1 MTFITASASTALPAE
16 LRTATT
22 LLGVPF
28 LESVD
33 NVSCLAASSE
43 SLVKGW
49 QGRGGKM
56 YAALILLAAV
66 AILPGIAH
74 AHPGTAG
81 EGGSQSGFSIPTV
94 SLFALCGVF
103 FLIIALWLMH
113 QRERERQEVARQL
126 ARVSELEAEY
136 RDLFDNASDLVY
148 THDLEGKYLTVNRA
162 FAETFGYSQ
171 QELIGRSGFAL
182 LTEESKA
189 LSREMFERK
198 LRDGQPTRYEAD
210 FLTKD
215 GRKLHLELVTRLVV
229 RQGKPVGV
237 HGVARDITK
246 RRQTEFRNR
255 VFLELGNKLNRA
267 NTYEA
272 AGDTVLEAAQQLIGF
287 DSCIVY
293 AVDTAEELFRVLIQ
307 IDLVDG
313 ELKRFPSSR
322 EYLPLLPLT
331 RKVVKEGAQLVLR
344 TPEEVRE
351 PVKPTEV
358 FGNMRRSA
366 SIVVVPIRSP
376 ERVLGVLG
384 VHSYT
389 HNAYDESML
398 HMLEALADYCVG
410 AFERI
415 RAREEMMT
423 TLAELEQR
431 VKERTSELSTLNRSL
446 QEEVE
451 ERKRIEEA
459 LREAHAG
466 LELRVTERTEELS
479 RINAQLRKE
488 IGGHRQTS
496 AALQHSEQRFRS
508 LIEASPVGIALSR
521 NGIVLYANKA
531 HLDMFGFTELWQLK
545 GRFFLDIIAP
555 QCRDE
560 VKGRINRRRESGLDR
575 DSYETVGLRRNG
587 TQFFYQVEA
596 ATIQLEDGPATVAF
610 LIDTTSRREA
620 EQALRQ
626 SEERFSRAFQAL
638 PIPVSISTFGEG
650 RIIDAND
657 AFLRLFEYPRED
669 TIGRTAAEL
678 GLWEQASDREA
689 LLTSLQQGE
698 TVRGRECRYRTRH
711 GRIVVTSVSVERVEL
726 QGWPCLIFI
735 TQDQTDRLNL
745 ETQLR
750 HAQKMEAVGQLAAGV
765 AHDFNNIMT
774 IILGHAALLERE
786 VQDQPDLLDSVEEIT
801 TASER
806 AATLTRQLLT
816 FSRKQ
821 IMQLRVVDLNEL
833 IRNFS
838 RMLNR
843 LLGENIAVDLHFE
856 PSLPAV
862 KADAGM
868 VEQIIMNLAVNARDA
883 LSSGG
888 RLSIATRPVL
898 LDNHP
903 QHAGRVGKFVCLV
916 VSDNGTGMDSATL
929 SRIFEPFFTTK
940 EVGKGSGLGLATV
953 YGIVEQH
960 RGWIE
965 VESTPGVGT
974 TFRVYLPAA
983 TEPGGTAAEP
993 TNVPARVA
1001 DKGTILVAEDEAS
1014 VLGLVTTILQRG
1026 GYKVISATSG
1036 DDAFVLWELHEDE
1049 IDLLLT
1055 DMVMPGLLSGKGL
1068 AERIHAL
1075 KPSLPVIY
1083 SSGYSLE
1090 IVREGLVLREGVNFL
1105 PKPYPP
1111 ATLLQL
1117 VRDCLENAKQSP
1129 GLESSEA

>member
-1 MTFITASASTALPAE
+1 M
-16 LRTATT
+16 
-22 LLGVPF
+22 
-28 LESVD
+28 D
-33 NVSCLAASSE
+33 DVSCLAASGE
-43 SLVKGW
+43 SLVRGW
-49 QGRGGKM
+49 WGRERRLKRCVLALLVLACFVLGTT
-56 YAALILLAAV
+56 ASWAAARVNEDVTAPVPAPVWPLALIA
-66 AILPGIAH
+66 
-74 AHPGTAG
+74 
-81 EGGSQSGFSIPTV
+81 
-94 SLFALCGVF
+94 VF
-103 FLIIALWLMH
+103 FLLMAVW
-113 QRERERQEVARQL
+113 QLFQRKREREVLSRQL

-136 RDLFDNASDLVY
+136 RDLFDKASDLVY
-148 THDLEGKYLTVNRA
+148 THDLEGRFITVNRA
-162 FAETFGYSQ
+162 FAETFGYTQ
-171 QELIGRSGFAL
+171 QELIGRTGFEL
-182 LTEESKA
+182 LAEESRL

-198 LRDGQPTRYEAD
+198 LKDGQPTRYEAD
-210 FLTKD
+210 YMTKD
-215 GRKLHLELVTRLVV
+215 GRKLHLELVTRLLL
-229 RQGKPVGV
+229 RDGKPAGV

-246 RRQTEFRNR
+246 RRQMDFRNR
-255 VFLELGNKLNRA
+255 VFLEMGHKLNQA
-267 NTYEA
+267 NAYEEA
-272 AGDTVLEAAQQLIGF
+272 ADTILEAAQQLIGF

-293 AVDTAEELFRVLIQ
+293 AVDAEEKLFRVLIQ

-313 ELKRFPSSR
+313 ELKRFPALR
-322 EYLPLLPLT
+322 EYRPLPPLT
-331 RKVVKEGAQLVLR
+331 RKVIEEGAQLVLR
-344 TPEEVRE
+344 TPEELLE
-351 PVKPTEV
+351 PVNPKEV

-366 SIVVVPIRSP
+366 SIVVVPIRSD

-389 HNAYDESML
+389 YNAYDKSMQQ
-398 HMLEALADYCVG
+398 MLEALADYCVG

-415 RAREEMMT
+415 RAREEMMV
-423 TLAELEQR
+423 TLAELELR
-431 VKERTSELSTLNRSL
+431 VRERTTALSALNESL
-446 QEEVE
+446 QAEVE

-466 LELRVTERTEELS
+466 LELRVNERTEELS

-508 LIEASPVGIALSR
+508 LIESSPVGIALSR
-521 NGIVLYANKA
+521 NGIILYANKA
-531 HLDMFGFTELWQLK
+531 HLDMFAFEELWQLK

-560 VKGRINRRRESGLDR
+560 VKARINRRRELGQDR
-575 DSYETVGLRRNG
+575 DSYETVGLRRDG

-596 ATIQLEDGPATVAF
+596 ASIQLEDGPATLAF
-610 LIDTTSRREA
+610 LINTTERHQS

-626 SEERFSRAFQAL
+626 SEERFSRAFHAL

-650 RIIDAND
+650 RLIDAND
-657 AFLRLFEYPRED
+657 AFLRLFEHEREAA
-669 TIGRTAAEL
+669 IGKTVLEL
-678 GLWEQASDREA
+678 GLWEDTAERAEVLA
-689 LLTSLQQGE
+689 VLQQGGL
-698 TVRGRECRYRTRH
+698 VRGRECRYRTKT
-711 GRIVVTSVSVERVEL
+711 GRVVITSIYVERVEL

-774 IILGHAALLERE
+774 IILGHASLLERE
-786 VQDQPDLLDSVEEIT
+786 VVDEPDLAESVGEIKS
-801 TASER
+801 ASER

-843 LLGENIAVDLHFE
+843 LLGENIALDLHFE

-883 LSSGG
+883 LSGGG
-888 RLSIATRPVL
+888 RLSIATKPVML
-898 LDNHP
+898 EVNPRHP
-903 QHAGRVGKFVCLV
+903 NRTGKFVCLV
-916 VSDNGTGMDSATL
+916 VSDNGVGMDSATL
-929 SRIFEPFFTTK
+929 GRIFEPFFTTK
-940 EVGKGSGLGLATV
+940 EVGRGSGLGLATV

-960 RGWIE
+960 HGWIE
-965 VESTPGVGT
+965 VESAPGTGT
-974 TFRVYLPAA
+974 VFRVYLPAA
-983 TEPGGTAAEP
+983 AELPVQSAETAKLPPSA
-993 TNVPARVA
+993 TS
-1001 DKGTILVAEDEAS
+1001 KGTILVAEDEAA
-1014 VLGLVTTILQRG
+1014 VLGLVKAILQRG
-1026 GYKVISATSG
+1026 GYMVISATNG
-1036 DDAFVLWELHEDE
+1036 DDAYVLWEMHEAE

-1055 DMVMPGLLSGKGL
+1055 DMMMPGLLTGRGL
-1068 AERIHAL
+1068 AERIHAQ

-1083 SSGYSLE
+1083 SSGYSVE
-1090 IVREGLVLREGVNFL
+1090 IVREGLVLQEGVNFL

-1111 ATLLQL
+1111 ATLLKM
-1117 VRDCLENAKQSP
+1117 VKDCLEHVRRT
-1129 GLESSEA
+1129 GGRESSG

>member
-1 MTFITASASTALPAE
+1 MGGWRGRERGPKRCFITLLVLVVITECTMVVRAATELDQDVTAPTPAPVWP
-16 LRTATT
+16 L
-22 LLGVPF
+22 
-28 LESVD
+28 
-33 NVSCLAASSE
+33 
-43 SLVKGW
+43 
-49 QGRGGKM
+49 
-56 YAALILLAAV
+56 ALIA
-66 AILPGIAH
+66 
-74 AHPGTAG
+74 
-81 EGGSQSGFSIPTV
+81 
-94 SLFALCGVF
+94 VF
-103 FLIIALWLMH
+103 FLLMAIWQLR
-113 QRERERQEVARQL
+113 QREREREALARQL

-148 THDLEGKYLTVNRA
+148 THDLEGRFITVNRV
-162 FAETFGYSQ
+162 FAETFGYTQ
-171 QELIGRSGFAL
+171 PELIGRSGFEL
-182 LTEESKA
+182 LAEESRL

-198 LRDGQPTRYEAD
+198 LKDGQPTRYEAD
-210 FLTKD
+210 YVTKD
-215 GRKLHLELVTRLVV
+215 GRKLHLELVTRLLL
-229 RQGKPVGV
+229 RDGKPAGV

-246 RRQTEFRNR
+246 RRQMDFRNR
-255 VFLELGNKLNRA
+255 VFLEMGHKLNQA
-267 NTYEA
+267 NAYEEA
-272 AGDTVLEAAQQLIGF
+272 ADTILEAAQQLIGF

-293 AVDTAEELFRVLIQ
+293 AVDAEEKLFRVLIQ
-307 IDLVDG
+307 IDLIDG
-313 ELKRFPSSR
+313 ELKRFPAPSEYR
-322 EYLPLLPLT
+322 EMPPLT
-331 RKVVKEGAQLVLR
+331 RKVIEEGAQLILR
-344 TPEEVRE
+344 TPEELAE
-351 PVKPTEV
+351 PVNPKEV

-366 SIVVVPIRSP
+366 SIVVVPIRSD

-384 VHSYT
+384 VHSYS
-389 HNAYDESML
+389 HNAYDKSTQ

-415 RAREEMMT
+415 RAREEMMV
-423 TLAELEQR
+423 TLAELELR
-431 VKERTSELSTLNRSL
+431 VAERTRELSMLNISL
-446 QEEVE
+446 QDEVE

-466 LELRVTERTEELS
+466 LELRVNERTEELRS
-479 RINAQLRKE
+479 INAQLRRE

-496 AALQHSEQRFRS
+496 MALQQSEQKFRA

-531 HLDMFGFTELWQLK
+531 HLDMFAFEELWQLK

-560 VKGRINRRRESGLDR
+560 VKARIKRRRELGQDR
-575 DSYETVGLRRNG
+575 DSYETVGLRRDG

-596 ATIQLEDGPATVAF
+596 ASIQLEDGPATLAF
-610 LIDTTSRREA
+610 LINTTERHQA

-626 SEERFSRAFQAL
+626 SEERFSRAFHAL

-650 RIIDAND
+650 RLIDAND
-657 AFLRLFEYPRED
+657 AFLRLFEHERE
-669 TIGRTAAEL
+669 TAIGRTALEL
-678 GLWEQASDREA
+678 GLWEDTAERAEVLA
-689 LLTSLQQGE
+689 VLQQGGL
-698 TVRGRECRYRTRH
+698 VRGRECRYRTKT
-711 GRIVVTSVSVERVEL
+711 GRVVITSIFVERVEL

-786 VQDQPDLLDSVEEIT
+786 VLDKPDLAESVGEIKS
-801 TASER
+801 ASER

-843 LLGENIAVDLHFE
+843 LLGENIALDLHFE

-883 LSSGG
+883 LSGGG
-888 RLSIATRPVL
+888 RLAIATQPVYL
-898 LDNHP
+898 EVNPRHP
-903 QHAGRVGKFVCLV
+903 DRTGKFICLI
-916 VSDNGTGMDSATL
+916 VSDNGAGMDAATL

-960 RGWIE
+960 HGWIE
-965 VESTPGVGT
+965 VESAPGTGT
-974 TFRVYLPAA
+974 VFRVYLPV
-983 TEPGGTAAEP
+983 AAELAVQSAEAAKSSAN
-993 TNVPARVA
+993 TAS
-1001 DKGTILVAEDEAS
+1001 KGTILVAEDEAA
-1014 VLGLVTTILQRG
+1014 VLGLVKAILQRG

-1036 DDAFVLWELHEDE
+1036 DDAYVLWEMHADE

-1055 DMVMPGLLSGKGL
+1055 DMMMPGLLSGRGL
-1068 AERIHAL
+1068 AERIHAH

-1083 SSGYSLE
+1083 SSGYSVE
-1090 IVREGLVLREGVNFL
+1090 IVREGLVLQEGVNFL

-1111 ATLLQL
+1111 ATLLKM
-1117 VRDCLENAKQSP
+1117 VKDCLEHAKQGGDRELS
-1129 GLESSEA
+1129 G

>member
-1 MTFITASASTALPAE
+1 M
-16 LRTATT
+16 
-22 LLGVPF
+22 
-28 LESVD
+28 
-33 NVSCLAASSE
+33 SCLAASGE
-43 SLVKGW
+43 SLVRGW
-49 QGRGGKM
+49 WGRERGLKRCVLALLVLAFITLGTTAARAAAK
-56 YAALILLAAV
+56 ANEDVTTPVPAPVWPLALIAVLFLLM
-66 AILPGIAH
+66 AIWQLR
-74 AHPGTAG
+74 
-81 EGGSQSGFSIPTV
+81 
-94 SLFALCGVF
+94 
-103 FLIIALWLMH
+103 
-113 QRERERQEVARQL
+113 QREREREELARQL

-148 THDLEGKYLTVNRA
+148 THDLAGRFITVNRA
-162 FAETFGYSQ
+162 FAETFGYTQ
-171 QELIGRSGFAL
+171 QELIGRSGFEL
-182 LTEESKA
+182 LTEESEP

-198 LRDGQPTRYEAD
+198 LKDGQPTRYEAD
-210 FLTKD
+210 YVTKD
-215 GRKLHLELVTRLVV
+215 GRKLHVELATRLLL
-229 RQGKPVGV
+229 RDGKPVGV

-246 RRQTEFRNR
+246 RRQMDFRNR
-255 VFLELGNKLNRA
+255 VFLEMGHKLNQA
-267 NTYEA
+267 NTYEEA
-272 AGDTVLEAAQQLIGF
+272 ADTILEAAQQLLGF

-293 AVDTAEELFRVLIQ
+293 AVDAEEKLFRVLIQ
-307 IDLVDG
+307 IDLVEG
-313 ELKRFPSSR
+313 EHKRFPARR
-322 EYLPLLPLT
+322 EYRPLPPLT
-331 RKVVKEGAQLVLR
+331 RKVIEEGAQLILR
-344 TPEEVRE
+344 TPEELQQ
-351 PVKPTEV
+351 PVPDEVV
-358 FGNMRRSA
+358 FGNLRRSA

-389 HNAYDESML
+389 HNAYDQSML

-415 RAREEMMT
+415 RVREEMMV

-431 VKERTSELSTLNRSL
+431 VLERTTELSALNGSL
-446 QEEVE
+446 QAEVE

-479 RINAQLRKE
+479 RINVQLRKE

-531 HLDMFGFTELWQLK
+531 HLEMFGFTELWQLK

-555 QCRDE
+555 QCREE
-560 VKGRINRRRESGLDR
+560 VRARIKRRRESGLDR
-575 DSYETVGLRRNG
+575 DSYETVGLRRDE

-596 ATIQLEDGPATVAF
+596 ASIQLEDGPATLAF
-610 LIDTTSRREA
+610 LINTTERHEA

-626 SEERFSRAFQAL
+626 SEERFSRAFRAL

-650 RIIDAND
+650 RLIDAND
-657 AFLRLFEYPRED
+657 AFLRLFEYERE
-669 TIGRTAAEL
+669 TVIGRTVLEL
-678 GLWEQASDREA
+678 GLWENTADREEVLA
-689 LLTSLQQGE
+689 GLVRGE
-698 TVRGRECRYRTRH
+698 MVRGRECRYRTKS
-711 GRIVVTSVSVERVEL
+711 GRVVITSIFVERVEL

-735 TQDQTDRLNL
+735 TQDQTERLNL

-786 VQDQPDLLDSVEEIT
+786 VVDEPELAESVGEIKS
-801 TASER
+801 ASER

-843 LLGENIAVDLHFE
+843 LLGENIALDLHFE

-862 KADAGM
+862 KADTGM

-883 LSSGG
+883 LTGG
-888 RLSIATRPVL
+888 GHLAIATKPVL
-898 LDNHP
+898 LEVNPRHP
-903 QHAGRVGKFVCLV
+903 ERIGKFVCLI
-916 VSDNGTGMDSATL
+916 VSDNGAGMDPATL

-960 RGWIE
+960 NGWIE
-965 VESTPGVGT
+965 VESAPGAGT

-983 TEPGGTAAEP
+983 AELPVLSAETANLLSNA
-993 TNVPARVA
+993 AS
-1001 DKGTILVAEDEAS
+1001 KGTILVAEDEAA
-1014 VLGLVTTILQRG
+1014 VLGLVKAILQRG
-1026 GYKVISATSG
+1026 GYKVISATNG
-1036 DDAFVLWELHEDE
+1036 DDAYVLWEMHEGE

-1055 DMVMPGLLSGKGL
+1055 DMMMPGLLSGRGL
-1068 AERIHAL
+1068 AERIHAQ
-1075 KPSLPVIY
+1075 KPGLPVIY
-1083 SSGYSLE
+1083 SSGYSVE
-1090 IVREGLVLREGVNFL
+1090 IVREGLVLHEGVNFL

-1111 ATLLQL
+1111 ATLLKM
-1117 VRDCLENAKQSP
+1117 VKACLENARQGGGHK
-1129 GLESSEA
+1129 SSGQGDGGFD